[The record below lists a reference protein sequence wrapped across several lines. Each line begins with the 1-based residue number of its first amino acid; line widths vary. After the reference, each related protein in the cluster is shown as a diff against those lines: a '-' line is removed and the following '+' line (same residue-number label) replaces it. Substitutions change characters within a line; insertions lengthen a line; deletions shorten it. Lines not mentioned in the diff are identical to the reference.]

1 MSAARRAWAHLAGT
15 IALEIVA
22 TLALRA
28 SAGFTAPVPSAVA
41 VIGYGAAVVLLA
53 RALRVIPL
61 GMAYVIWTG
70 AGTAGVALL
79 GSVLFADH
87 LSPAA
92 WLGVGCVIGGVA
104 MINLAKRDSREERR
118 ATEEHPE

>member
-15 IALEIVA
+15 IVLEIVA

-41 VIGYGAAVVLLA
+41 VVGYGATVVLLS

-61 GMAYVIWTG
+61 GVAYVIWTG

-87 LSPAA
+87 LPPVA
-92 WLGVGCVIGGVA
+92 WLGVACVIGGVA
-104 MINLAKRDSREERR
+104 MINLARRDSREERG
-118 ATEEHPE
+118 AAEEHPE